1 MDKAERAAL
10 DQPIP
15 RQQKYDAVL
24 QKMGEDYS
32 VDEIHNMRDEVNS
45 DGEEMAQVDSEPNSG
60 DDKRSEEEFDAS
72 AALASGNSDDDEESD
87 EEGQP
92 QVTDEQA
99 EAIIE
104 MRTQMT
110 VLQSASDNLRSAG
123 LIREAVLMEQRL
135 AAERKRHRSLLKTK
149 PELADSFLRL
159 RKAEAEEWRRERHR
173 TTMLNQQAKE
183 AAAAVAAKNAA
194 QADLNNLKRKL
205 AEIEGQR
212 EAAQSMRRFTLGM
225 LGEGTPNAGG
235 AKGRNN
241 RFQLMDR
248 LKNLRAGLS
257 GAQINEYHWWREAWD
272 KKMLEVHGAAWPAM
286 FGSWMKAVQEDPKS
300 NAFSLF
306 MFTETQ
312 RVLSDVKG
320 LAVPGIGK

>member
-15 RQQKYDAVL
+15 GQQTYDAVL

-45 DGEEMAQVDSEPNSG
+45 DGEEMAHVDAEPNSD

-110 VLQSASDNLRSAG
+110 VLQSASDNLRAAG
-123 LIREAVLMEQRL
+123 LMRDAVQMDQRL
-135 AAERKRHRSLLKTK
+135 AAARKNS
-149 PELADSFLRL
+149 A
-159 RKAEAEEWRRERHR
+159 
-173 TTMLNQQAKE
+173 
-183 AAAAVAAKNAA
+183 
-194 QADLNNLKRKL
+194 
-205 AEIEGQR
+205 
-212 EAAQSMRRFTLGM
+212 
-225 LGEGTPNAGG
+225 
-235 AKGRNN
+235 
-241 RFQLMDR
+241 
-248 LKNLRAGLS
+248 
-257 GAQINEYHWWREAWD
+257 
-272 KKMLEVHGAAWPAM
+272 
-286 FGSWMKAVQEDPKS
+286 
-300 NAFSLF
+300 LF
-306 MFTETQ
+306 
-312 RVLSDVKG
+312 
-320 LAVPGIGK
+320 